1 MCGPVAHQKRSLLYC
16 DGKNPY
22 IKILAPRLFFP
33 VDLSFYNEP
42 PLIKAR
48 FRIPGNR
55 NGDPHRLHIVHL
67 HIHFDIRQN
76 RVGEIIRRSSQQILG
91 RRLIL
96 PAGPYISDP
105 TGLRALDL
113 SGSSG
118 DRFHIGPHPFYLTIG
133 LDDHLKRRIF
143 APGDCKGV
151 DFIHEIAPVLEH
163 FIQSIHL
170 IKIERRI
177 FRMQGCQTT
186 EHAAKN

>member
-1 MCGPVAHQKRSLLYC
+1 MCGPVAHQKRSLP
-16 DGKNPY
+16 DRNGKNPH
-22 IKILAPRLFFP
+22 IKLFAPRLFFP
-33 VDLSFYNEP
+33 VDLSFYDKLA
-42 PLIKAR
+42 LIKAR

-76 RVGEIIRRSSQQILG
+76 RIGEIIRRGPQQILG

-105 TGLRALDL
+105 TGLCSLDL
-113 SGSSG
+113 SGFSG
-118 DRFHIGPHPFYLTIG
+118 NRFHISPHLFHLPVG

-143 APGDCKGV
+143 ASGDCKGI

-163 FIQSIHL
+163 FIQCVHL
-170 IKIERRI
+170 IKIEHRI
-177 FRMQGCQTT
+177 FRVQGCQTA